1 MVLVDFMFNYVHVR
15 YVAGMG
21 WVRYFTSDQLYD
33 LTLHLSMLAVASLL
47 LFGPTSAMRL
57 SAMRTSAVAST
68 LFAGSITRPPRMA
81 SVVRVWL
88 P

>member
-33 LTLHLSMLAVASLL
+33 LTLHLSMLAVASAGALVFAAL
-47 LFGPTSAMRL
+47 ARL
-57 SAMRTSAVAST
+57 ALRSIKAEVAFSH
-68 LFAGSITRPPRMA
+68 
-81 SVVRVWL
+81 
-88 P
+88 